1 MPKSKGTAIAI
12 HKSCPFQPLDNKI
25 DPQGRYV
32 FLKGSVAV
40 QTYTFATIYAPNTNQ
55 LTFID
60 STLALLAEFREGL
73 LVLGGDLNM
82 SPDPSLDTSHTRSPH
97 SFAFLKHFRKTIQSH
112 LLLDCWRVLLPSDRD
127 FSYYSKV
134 HDVYTRIDHIY
145 VDRATL
151 EFLQEASIG
160 NITISDHVPVNVTLT
175 LPSGGHRTWTWRMN
189 SNLLDDEV
197 VVKSVSDTLTH
208 YFRENSRMWVMEWY
222 GRSIRPLHVESWS
235 LKGPDLKKSDRLTFW
250 DYTQHFKR
258 RNSSIK
264 QTGILKR

>member
-112 LLLDCWRVLLPSDRD
+112 LLLDCWRVLHPSDRD

-208 YFRENSRMWVMEWY
+208 YFRENSRM
-222 GRSIRPLHVESWS
+222 
-235 LKGPDLKKSDRLTFW
+235 
-250 DYTQHFKR
+250 
-258 RNSSIK
+258 
-264 QTGILKR
+264 